1 MTFRNSIFVLVAFT
15 MFVFNPDTIRAQTEG
30 SSSAEERGLE
40 IALEA
45 DRRDLGWGDSTTEL
59 SMTLRNRHGQE
70 SSRKLRT
77 TTLEVDGDGDKS
89 LLVFDEPR
97 DVSGTAFLSFTHVSG
112 PDDQWLFLPA
122 LGRVKRISSSN
133 KSGPFMGSEFAYE
146 DISSQEVD
154 KYTYRFLGEEEV
166 DGMNTF
172 KLERFPTYEK
182 SGYTRQVVW
191 IDTEHYRNIKGEFYD
206 RKGDLLKTLVWSGF
220 KQYEGKYWRAGQMDM
235 ENHQTGKSTTLTFS
249 EYVFSTGLTDRDFD
263 QASLRRAK

>member
-1 MTFRNSIFVLVAFT
+1 MNKRTFIN
-15 MFVFNPDTIRAQTEG
+15 TILTAVCLLAAPLTTYAQSDASTA
-30 SSSAEERGLE
+30 AEERGLE

-45 DRRDLGWGDSTTEL
+45 DARDRGWGDSSTEL
-59 SMTLRNRHGQE
+59 SMILRNRNGQQ
-70 SSRKLRT
+70 STRRLRT

-97 DVSGTAFLSFTHVSG
+97 DVQGTAFLSFTHVSD
-112 PDDQWLFLPA
+112 PDDQWLFLPS

-154 KYTYRFLGEEEV
+154 KYTYRFLREEEL
-166 DGMNTF
+166 DGMSTF
-172 KLERFPTYEK
+172 VIERIPTYEK
-182 SGYTRQVVW
+182 SGYTRQIVW
-191 IDTEHYRNIKGEFYD
+191 IDTEEYRNIKGEFYD
-206 RKGDLLKTLVWSGF
+206 RKGDLLKTLTWNDYV
-220 KQYEGKYWRAGQMDM
+220 QYEGQYWRSLRMEM

-249 EYVFSTGLTDRDFD
+249 EYNFQQGLSDRDFD